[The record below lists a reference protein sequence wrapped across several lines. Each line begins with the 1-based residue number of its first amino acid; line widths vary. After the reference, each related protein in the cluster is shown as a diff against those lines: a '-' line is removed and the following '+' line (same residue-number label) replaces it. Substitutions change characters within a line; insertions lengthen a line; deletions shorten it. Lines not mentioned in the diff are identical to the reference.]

1 MTKEQAYAQYEYE
14 VSLFEQWGDTNIIT
28 FEEWL
33 QIKGIK
39 ITTFGPN
46 SIT

>member
-39 ITTFGPN
+39 ITH
-46 SIT
+46 